1 MPSKPSVTV
10 LSRRAPSAS
19 GRTGKPSDLG
29 GLADELLDS
38 MASIRRSGRRRAG
51 RPRELSTLTQS
62 QLDLV
67 RLLRR
72 RPNVSVT
79 QAAEELH
86 LAPNSVSTLVRQLTD
101 TGMLIRT
108 ADDADRRVARL
119 ELTEDMRRKV
129 GAFRDRRVALVAE
142 AMQRLS
148 PVEQRQLRGAVAIVQ
163 RLSRELQHPEVTDG

>member
-1 MPSKPSVTV
+1 MPSKPSAAV
-10 LSRRAPSAS
+10 LSRGAQSAS
-19 GRTGKPSDLG
+19 GRTGNPGELG
-29 GLADELLDS
+29 GLADELMDS

-51 RPRELSTLTQS
+51 RPQELSALTQS

-79 QAAEELH
+79 QAAEDLH

-101 TGMLIRT
+101 AGMLIRT

-119 ELTEDMRRKV
+119 ELTEEMRRKV
-129 GAFRDRRVALVAE
+129 GAFRDRRVALLAE
-142 AMQRLS
+142 AMEQLS
-148 PVEQRQLRGAVAIVQ
+148 PVEQRQLRGAVAIVR
-163 RLSRELQHPEVTDG
+163 RLSRELQHQEVTDG